1 MEKER
6 TYLHHINYF
15 RGLAIIF
22 IVTCHCYDVG
32 FSNFSQNT
40 TIFARVI
47 RNLLSGGTTFF
58 VFISGYL
65 FHHIYYKNFR
75 LITFLI
81 KKLKYV
87 FIPFLLIS
95 SADIFYYLLRYIIG
109 IISSSNKSEMY
120 LAKLKSYP
128 YINNYLYGHGEMSIA
143 LWYIPFIVM
152 LFALSPIYLRFIKIK
167 CKSQLLIIFILLF
180 VSTLIRRSFKN
191 ELIGIFQNVIYFT
204 PVYLLGI
211 YISINFKKFYEKLKG
226 KELYILL
233 IAIGIAI
240 IQTRIIVVDLILK
253 NNLKVENFDLM
264 IIQKCLLSL
273 SFILFLMRYGYKN
286 NKILNILAEN
296 SFGIFFIHGICIWIF
311 NAIQLKLKIPFET
324 NSFFMYLLISSLI
337 LTLSLSITIIIRKL
351 WPNKSRYIIGC

>member
-15 RGLAIIF
+15 RGIAIIF
-22 IVTCHCYDVG
+22 IVFGHCFNIGISHYY
-32 FSNFSQNT
+32 QNQ
-40 TIFARVI
+40 TIFAKFLQ
-47 RNLLSGGTTFF
+47 NLLPGGTIFF

-65 FHHIYYKNFR
+65 FHHIYYHNFH
-75 LITFLI
+75 FSAFFI

-87 FIPFLLIS
+87 FVPFLIIS
-95 SADIFYYLLRYIIG
+95 SIDIFYYLSRFIIA
-109 IISSSNKSEMY
+109 IILSSTKSEIY
-120 LAKLKSYP
+120 LAKLKSYSFF
-128 YINNYLYGHGEMSIA
+128 NTYLIGHGEITIG
-143 LWYIPFIVM
+143 LWYIPFIM
-152 LFALSPIYLRFIKIK
+152 LVFTLSPIYLRFVKIK
-167 CKSQLLIIFILLF
+167 YKSQLLIIFILLL
-180 VSTLIRRSFKN
+180 VSTLIHRTFKN

-211 YISINFKKFYEKLKG
+211 FISINFKKFYEKLKG

-240 IQTRIIVVDLILK
+240 IQTRIVVVDLILK

-273 SFILFLMRYGYKN
+273 FFILFLMRFENKN
-286 NKILNILAEN
+286 NKILNIFAEN
-296 SFGIFFIHGICIWIF
+296 SFGIFFTHGIWIWIF

-324 NSFFMYLLISSLI
+324 SSFLMYLLISSLI
-337 LTLSLSITIIIRKL
+337 LSLSLSITIIIRKL